1 MSEFPESRCKTWLLT
16 ICHQCDF
23 TGSACSRCQLAGLDC
38 TFFLPVGRRGP
49 KTRQSRAETLNA
61 VPLVSQLP
69 ERNAGSV
76 APSLASENNNIPL
89 PSATWETR
97 VGIDPALSPSHVSQ
111 QQPVP
116 RPISDPA
123 SSRLLSSFQR
133 WDDLAAAVACKI
145 PTLTLER
152 LANKCFD
159 LYFEY
164 LFPLIPLVH
173 EPTLRAGLDFFVT
186 RNLHARRAS
195 KTSAELWSP
204 SVQKN
209 AAGSDTA
216 TLDSVSTLEYPESWP
231 ESTFTL
237 LTATCAEAASLLPA
251 EIFPEGDLIANVFL
265 NASRDCLNS
274 YVEADLEHP
283 NANSVTIRYF
293 HSNCLH
299 AAGKPKYSWHIF
311 GEAARLVQV
320 MQLHDESS
328 YEGLFPV
335 EAELRRRAFW
345 IVYMGDKSAAILNN
359 RPITLHKFSF
369 AAGITTPYPTGRFNE
384 SAISP
389 GQVRADVAQ
398 PDFMAGFNANV
409 RLWQAASDLLLEIRL
424 LQDNRVLGQPLS
436 DEQRG
441 RIDALYVRFM
451 TCLDDLPLHLQID
464 NFGTADEGRDHS
476 KQSVIQ
482 RVNLQVSFHCLR
494 MVITQKFEGP
504 EFLTPTVDQT
514 DLLLLRKTE
523 IARDMLRVIREAP
536 FWALQVNGEPCVSR
550 LNNPV
555 RISKTRLLSD
565 REVQVEKIRL
575 IGASLLAIIHRNKT
589 SPLSSRARS
598 DFTVLLDILTRL
610 DSKASD
616 ALRNGS
622 WVA

>member
-1 MSEFPESRCKTWLLT
+1 MSKAKRGPSDRACDRCRKRKAR
-16 ICHQCDF
+16 CDF
-23 TGSACSRCQLAGLDC
+23 TGSACSRCQLAGIDC
-38 TFFLPVGRRGP
+38 TFFMPVGRRGP
-49 KTRQSRAETLNA
+49 KTRQSRAEALNA
-61 VPLVSQLP
+61 VPLIQEPPVSQLP
-69 ERNAGSV
+69 ERNAESV
-76 APSLASENNNIPL
+76 APSLGTSENIPL

-97 VGIDPALSPSHVSQ
+97 VGINPALSSSQVSQ

-116 RPISDPA
+116 SPISDTA

-173 EPTLRAGLDFFVT
+173 EPSLRAGLDFFVT

-195 KTSAELWSP
+195 KTTAELWSP
-204 SVQKN
+204 SVQRN
-209 AAGSDTA
+209 AAGSDTS
-216 TLDSVSTLEYPESWP
+216 TLDTVGTLEYPESWP

-237 LTATCAEAASLLPA
+237 LTAVCAEAASLLPA
-251 EIFPEGDLIANVFL
+251 EIFPEGDLIADVFL

-274 YVEADLEHP
+274 YIEADLEHP

-369 AAGITTPYPTGRFNE
+369 DSRITTPYPSGIVNE
-384 SAISP
+384 PAISP
-389 GQVRADVAQ
+389 GQVRTDIAQ
-398 PDFMAGFNANV
+398 PDFIAGFNANV
-409 RLWQAASDLLLEIRL
+409 RLWQAASDLLLEIRI
-424 LQDNRVLGQPLS
+424 LQENRVLGQPLT

-464 NFGTADEGRDHS
+464 NFGSANEGRDHS
-476 KQSVIQ
+476 KQAVIQ

-504 EFLTPTVDQT
+504 EFLTPTVEQT

-536 FWALQVNGEPCVSR
+536 FWALQVNGEPCVSMTQFFCR
-550 LNNPV
+550 DL
-555 RISKTRLLSD
+555 
-565 REVQVEKIRL
+565 E
-575 IGASLLAIIHRNKT
+575 
-589 SPLSSRARS
+589 
-598 DFTVLLDILTRL
+598 
-610 DSKASD
+610 D
-616 ALRNGS
+616 ALS
-622 WVA
+622 F